1 MGVVMSLRR
10 FLVTSAILFAFAA
23 LTGCG
28 GNGSG
33 ITNPVAPP
41 SGSFSNSNLN
51 GTYVFSVSGLDFSG
65 AQYVLV
71 GTFTANGSGG
81 ISGGAYDM
89 NDGQFSISSIAP
101 VADQSITG
109 GNYSVQV
116 DGRTR
121 VTLNTSTPFSGGGG
135 ASGITLDLVLQN
147 SSHGLVT
154 QFDTNASGSGTLDL
168 QTSGVTLT
176 GTYAFSLSGSTVSGE
191 ALATVGNFTVG
202 SAGIT
207 GLIDINEGGILPFAN
222 EALTGSL
229 AVGPSTTPAT
239 TLSSGGLSGTFD
251 VFAID
256 ATHLKFIEMDA
267 TNILVGDAYAQT
279 NAAMPVGTLAFTV
292 AGCTPCNSST
302 FTPSAIGGFIVPDG
316 SGNITDASSEDYNV
330 GGTSNSSSALFSGAY
345 TPTSSTTGRYQLS
358 FSSFAGGSTY
368 AAYPSSGG
376 LLLLEID
383 NAGLSL
389 GAAYPQTSGASFAT
403 SQGYGLN
410 LTGTNFAGVSSGSGL
425 IEVDDVA
432 EFTSAT
438 GGTLSN
444 GVIDENFAPGGS
456 PNYALALSS
465 GAYSGPDA
473 SGRYTLSAAAG
484 NNNNSTLNGGFNLIF
499 YTADGVTFPFIDI
512 DQGQIASGVFVQQS
526 ASAASSSA
534 AVKSTMFIAPPIFRP
549 HALQKKQK

>member
-1 MGVVMSLRR
+1 MSLRR

>member
-1 MGVVMSLRR
+1 MYLRR
-10 FLVTSAILFAFAA
+10 FLAAPVILFAFAA

-33 ITNPVAPP
+33 ITNPVPPP

-51 GTYVFSVSGLDFSG
+51 GTYVFSVSGADNSG
-65 AQYVLV
+65 FPYALV

-89 NDGQFSISSIAP
+89 NDAGFLSVSPTIPP
-101 VADQSITG
+101 VADQAITG
-109 GNYSVQV
+109 GSYTVSV

-121 VTLNTSTPFSGGGG
+121 VTLNASTPFSGGGG

-154 QFDTNASGSGTLDL
+154 QFDANASGSGTVDL
-168 QTSGVTLT
+168 QTAGATPT
-176 GTYAFSLSGSTVSGE
+176 GTYAFSLSGATVNE
-191 ALATVGNFTVG
+191 DAFATVGNFTVG
-202 SAGIT
+202 NTGIS
-207 GLIDINEGGILPFAN
+207 GLIDINEGGFLPFIN
-222 EALTGSL
+222 ETLTGSL
-229 AVGPSTTPAT
+229 TVGPSATPAT

-267 TNILVGDAYAQT
+267 TNILTGDAYAQT
-279 NAAMPVGTLAFTV
+279 SAAMPVGTMAFTM
-292 AGCTPCNSST
+292 AGCTPCGSTT
-302 FTPSAIGGFIVPDG
+302 FTPDALGGFMITDA
-316 SGNITDASSEDYNV
+316 SGNITSSSTEDFNV
-330 GGTSNSSSALFSGAY
+330 GGTSNPSSGTFSASY
-345 TPTSSTTGRYQLS
+345 TPTSSTTGRYELS
-358 FSSFAGGSTY
+358 GFSSFAGGNTY

-383 NAGLSL
+383 TIGLSV
-389 GAAYPQTSGASFAT
+389 GAAYPQTSGASFAA

-410 LTGTNFAGVSSGSGL
+410 LTGTSLAGVSSGGGL
-425 IEVDDVA
+425 MEVDDIA

-456 PNYALALSS
+456 PNYALALTS
-465 GAYSGPDA
+465 GVYSGPDP

-484 NNNNSTLNGGFNLIF
+484 NNSNSTLNGGFNLIF

-526 ASAASSSA
+526 ASASSSA
-534 AVKSTMFIAPPIFRP
+534 SAVKSTMFMAPPLFRP
-549 HALQKKQK
+549 HALKKKQK